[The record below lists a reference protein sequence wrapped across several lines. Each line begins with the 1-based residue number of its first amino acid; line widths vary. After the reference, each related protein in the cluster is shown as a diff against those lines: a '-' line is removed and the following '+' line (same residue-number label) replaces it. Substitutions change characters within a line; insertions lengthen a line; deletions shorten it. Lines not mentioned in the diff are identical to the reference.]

1 MRLACMRSRAAHLSR
16 QRRGLD
22 RAVLDRVLRLLEPR
36 RMMAEK
42 PLELAPSRIETLPRS
57 VLASLRNLAHLAAEL
72 SHRSSRRIGRGS
84 EVRRKR
90 LAQCRSRSLEARA
103 QPLDLSSTRPTDISR
118 HEVQL
123 ACS

>member
-1 MRLACMRSRAAHLSR
+1 MSPPPANVTGRTETL
-16 QRRGLD
+16 
-22 RAVLDRVLRLLEPR
+22 RAVRYADGRESV
-36 RMMAEK
+36 A
-42 PLELAPSRIETLPRS
+42 LPRS